1 MSELSRIVDLM
12 EDRGV
17 ASQRDL
23 VGVPDHEIVRLEE
36 HFGVFFPDV
45 YRSFLMTFGRS
56 AGLLT
61 PWMALYFDDLKEIHD
76 LYLQFRQT
84 RGRESGFTFS
94 LPAKALL
101 IANFESVFDFI
112 LCEKAAN
119 PAVFRIDFSDKVMRQ
134 KPIAANFT
142 AYLEYLVNTSETG
155 EIHDESFDYLLTG
168 TRDDMIHY

>member
-23 VGVPDHEIVRLEE
+23 VGVPDSEIMRLEE
-36 HFGVFFPDV
+36 YFEVDFPAV
-45 YRSFLMTFGRS
+45 YRSFLLTFGRS

-61 PWMALYFDDLKEIHD
+61 PWMALYFDDLKEIRD
-76 LYLQFRQT
+76 LFLQFRST
-84 RGRESGFTFS
+84 RGKDSGFAFS
-94 LPAKALL
+94 LPPNALL

-112 LCEKAAN
+112 LCEKVAN
-119 PAVFRIDFSDKVMRQ
+119 PAVFRIDFSDRIMRQ

-155 EIHDESFDYLLTG
+155 EIPDESLEYLPIG
-168 TRDDMIHY
+168 AREDMISY